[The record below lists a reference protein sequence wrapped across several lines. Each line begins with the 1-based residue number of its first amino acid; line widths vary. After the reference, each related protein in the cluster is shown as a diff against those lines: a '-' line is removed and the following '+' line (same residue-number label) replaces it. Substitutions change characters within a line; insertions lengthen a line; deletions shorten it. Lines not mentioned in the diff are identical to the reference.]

1 MADFTPAPPTQGQN
15 GQSYEFHCDVA
26 ALPAAPETEPTWL
39 RAPDVTGMNPSASP
53 KTADGTTYAN
63 RGQDDVSTVGET
75 FTTVFDAKAVKNTTG
90 DVQPFI
96 SLLLA
101 AAQAHLK
108 GGDPTKKVIKA
119 RVYHEWIEELS
130 WEFTAEVSFSRKNTG
145 NADIE
150 FFSFTLTSKGDREVV
165 PNPALTTP

>member
-1 MADFTPAPPTQGQN
+1 MSFTPTPPTQGLN
-15 GQSYEFHCDVA
+15 GQSYEYHCDVA
-26 ALPAAPETEPTWL
+26 SLPVSPATEPVWL
-39 RAPDVTGMNPSASP
+39 KCPDVTGMQPNGSP

-75 FTTVFDAKAVKNTTG
+75 FTTAFDAKAVKNSAG
-90 DVQPFI
+90 KVQPFI

-108 GGDPTKKVIKA
+108 GGDATKKVIMA

-130 WEFTAEVSFSRKNTG
+130 WEFTAEVSFTRKNTG
-145 NADIE
+145 NAEIE

-165 PNPALTTP
+165 PNPALATP